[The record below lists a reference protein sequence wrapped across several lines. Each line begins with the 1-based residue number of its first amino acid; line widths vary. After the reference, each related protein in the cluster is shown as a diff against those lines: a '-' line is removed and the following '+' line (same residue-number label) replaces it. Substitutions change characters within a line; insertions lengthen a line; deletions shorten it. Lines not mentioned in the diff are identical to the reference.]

1 MLNDAQSQPPYSPAK
16 STEGEGIGPKGIGE
30 TPVVR
35 SLEPAMNHENV
46 KAKVRGLLEGFSVAK
61 NLLDLELTPEELEQ
75 VLDQDFT
82 SEEKRNAVNFL
93 KTFYQGEGTLS
104 KLKQQLD
111 AMKSS
116 GGDSR
121 PSEIAALEKKI
132 AYVTGSE
139 KSLPPPK
146 EQKGP
151 EPPPKD
157 VPGKVDPKIP
167 EVAGPSE
174 KNVYWQFLV
183 LNICCSQM
191 MVSWSSL
198 ILFPGSIAPRLYRYV
213 QPRKNGTYKCTEDV
227 LKMYGSTDGRPLVNT
242 I

>member
-1 MLNDAQSQPPYSPAK
+1 MAGTTAVPLSQGTNLLEQHRTGSGPTELESSETPTPMLNDAQSQTPYSPAK

-121 PSEIAALEKKI
+121 PSEIAALEKR
-132 AYVTGSE
+132 S
-139 KSLPPPK
+139 P
-146 EQKGP
+146 
-151 EPPPKD
+151 
-157 VPGKVDPKIP
+157 
-167 EVAGPSE
+167 
-174 KNVYWQFLV
+174 
-183 LNICCSQM
+183 M
-191 MVSWSSL
+191 
-198 ILFPGSIAPRLYRYV
+198 
-213 QPRKNGTYKCTEDV
+213 
-227 LKMYGSTDGRPLVNT
+227 
-242 I
+242 